1 MTTTSQITLATTPS
15 GPVGPA
21 NFGEQVVPLPPLA
34 EGEFLVAV
42 RWLSI
47 DPTIRGWMA
56 YDTYLPKIAEGEVIR
71 SLGAGEVIES
81 RNDRFPVGSRVTGV
95 TGWQTHVTMTGGFR
109 IPDGVDYEDALS
121 VFGMT
126 GLTAFVGIEDIGEPV
141 AGETVVVSGAAG
153 AVGSLAGQLAKAKGC
168 RVVGLAGSDD
178 KCNWVT
184 EELGFDA
191 CINYKTADIGK
202 ALRTECP
209 DGVDVFFDNVGGQI
223 LNLVL
228 GQINDH
234 ARIVL
239 CGAIAG
245 YDSTTLPPGPA
256 NLVNAIPR
264 RAKLQGFIVLDHY
277 DRAAAAVAAMGP
289 LLADGRLKSE
299 VYVVDGLSAA
309 PEALVGLF
317 TGANTG
323 KTLVRL

>member
-1 MTTTSQITLATTPS
+1 MTTTSQITLAATPT
-15 GPVGPA
+15 GPVGPS

-34 EGEFLVAV
+34 DGEFLVAV

-56 YDTYLPKIAEGEVIR
+56 YDTYLPKIAEGDVIR

-81 RNDRFPVGSRVTGV
+81 LNDKYPVGTRVTGV
-95 TGWQTHVTMTGGFR
+95 TGWQTHVIMSGGFT

-126 GLTAFVGIEDIGEPV
+126 GLTAYVGIEDIGEPK
-141 AGETVVVSGAAG
+141 AGETVVISGAAG
-153 AVGSLAGQLAKAKGC
+153 AVGSIAGQLAKAKGC
-168 RVVGLAGSDD
+168 RVVGIAGSDD

-184 EELGFDA
+184 DELGFDA
-191 CINYKTADIGK
+191 CINYKTADVGQ
-202 ALRTECP
+202 ALRAECA
-209 DGVDVFFDNVGGQI
+209 DGIDVYFDNVGGEI
-223 LNLVL
+223 LNAVL

-234 ARIVL
+234 ARIIL
-239 CGAIAG
+239 CGAISG
-245 YDSTTLPPGPA
+245 YDDPTLHAGPA

-277 DRAAAAVAAMGP
+277 DRAGAAVAQMGP
-289 LLADGRLKSE
+289 LLADGRLKSQ
-299 VYVVDGLSAA
+299 VHVLDGLSSA
-309 PEALVGLF
+309 PQALADLF